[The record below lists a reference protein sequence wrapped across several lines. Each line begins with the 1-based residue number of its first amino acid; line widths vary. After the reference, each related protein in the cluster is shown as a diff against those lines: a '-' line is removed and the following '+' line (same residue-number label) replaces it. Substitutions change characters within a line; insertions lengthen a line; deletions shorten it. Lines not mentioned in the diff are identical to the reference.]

1 MALEI
6 KQEYSTVSTML
17 KTMPTEW
24 LLSKLT
30 SSKSYSFMFP
40 NLVSLAELA
49 QSIPVTNAWP
59 ERGGSAIKRIKT
71 RLGNRLADKML
82 NSLLHLLINA
92 PPPGSDEASAII
104 QEASTRFVAAKE
116 RRKLPSR
123 QDVQE
128 SETEAGASSV
138 DQNRSS
144 RTELEVRVQQL
155 EDQLE
160 VEMIH
165 ADHSTLLLKNMLLQF
180 CHTGCKSEQED
191 GTDESDDDS

>member
-17 KTMPTEW
+17 KTTPTEL

-49 QSIPVTNAWP
+49 QSIPLTNAWP

-71 RLGNRLADKML
+71 RLRNRLADKML

-92 PPPGSDEASAII
+92 PPPCSDEASAII

-144 RTELEVRVQQL
+144 RTELEGY
-155 EDQLE
+155 
-160 VEMIH
+160 
-165 ADHSTLLLKNMLLQF
+165 SNLKIN
-180 CHTGCKSEQED
+180 
-191 GTDESDDDS
+191 

>member
-6 KQEYSTVSTML
+6 NQEYSTVSTML
-17 KTMPTEW
+17 KTTPTEW

-49 QSIPVTNAWP
+49 QSIPVTNTWP
-59 ERGGSAIKRIKT
+59 ERGSAIKHIKT
-71 RLGNRLADKML
+71 RLRNRLADKML
-82 NSLLHLLINA
+82 DSFLHLSINA

-104 QEASTRFVAAKE
+104 QEASTRFVTAKE

-138 DQNRSS
+138 DQNQSS
-144 RTELEVRVQQL
+144 RTELEVRVQ
-155 EDQLE
+155 
-160 VEMIH
+160 
-165 ADHSTLLLKNMLLQF
+165 
-180 CHTGCKSEQED
+180 
-191 GTDESDDDS
+191 